1 MRGRAPVASAGR
13 SALELASPK
22 ALFRLSRTSKL
33 AAALLLLA
41 LLLPL
46 RWPSTLL

>member
-1 MRGRAPVASAGR
+1 
-13 SALELASPK
+13 
-22 ALFRLSRTSKL
+22 LFRLSRTSKL